1 MFYLSYH
8 KIFKKTRVLPKISF
22 KGMIFYLFN
31 TNSALIFAK
40 IHIAHGYFSPKTPFR
55 MFHMKLVRDYE
66 CFT

>member
-8 KIFKKTRVLPKISF
+8 KIFKKTRDLQKISF
-22 KGMIFYLFN
+22 KGMIFYLSN

-40 IHIAHGYFSPKTPFR
+40 IHIAHVYFSPKTPFR
-55 MFHMKLVRDYE
+55 MFHMKLVRDNE